1 MKLVNALTAAALS
14 GLVLAAVPA
23 RAQLEMSTIR
33 GLVKDTDGQPVP
45 EVQISME
52 FNGESRAKIVKTATT
67 DKKGA
72 YIKAGLRNG
81 DWSIAFT
88 KAGYRTHTIKTYI
101 SGGLVTEIP
110 PVTIAK
116 SDNPAPAA
124 PAGQAAP
131 SAPAAGAPAAPPVIG
146 GEHAKQVSQT
156 YNKAVEALQAGK
168 ADEAEALFKS
178 ALVDMPEL
186 AEAHTNLGYI
196 YIQKKDN
203 AAAEAEFRKVVELRP
218 AASAGYVSLATL
230 LGTNKRE
237 QEALALLTEA
247 APRFEQDARFQFALG
262 ATAFN
267 QNQIEAAEAA
277 FQKVTQLD
285 PANAEPYF
293 FLGSLALNRGDLPAA
308 VERLEKYLAV
318 APPDGANVA
327 PAKALLTTLKKK

>member
-1 MKLVNALTAAALS
+1 MKLMNAFTAAAALS

-116 SDNPAPAA
+116 GETPAA
-124 PAGQAAP
+124 PAGQAAAP
-131 SAPAAGAPAAPPVIG
+131 APGAAPAPAAG

-168 ADEAEALFKS
+168 ADEAEALFKA
-178 ALVDMPEL
+178 ALADMPEL

-237 QEALALLTEA
+237 QEAMALLTEA

-277 FQKVTQLD
+277 FQKVTQVD
-285 PANAEPYF
+285 PANAEAYF
-293 FLGSLALNRGDLPAA
+293 FLGSLALNRGDTPAA

>member
-1 MKLVNALTAAALS
+1 MKLMNAFTAAALS

-33 GLVKDTDGQPVP
+33 GLVKDTEGQPVP
-45 EVQISME
+45 DVQISME

-116 SDNPAPAA
+116 GEAPAA
-124 PAGQAAP
+124 PAGQAGAP
-131 SAPAAGAPAAPPVIG
+131 APGTAAPAPAAG

-168 ADEAEALFKS
+168 ADEAEALFKA
-178 ALVDMPEL
+178 ALADMPEL

-196 YIQKKDN
+196 YIQRKDN

-230 LGTNKRE
+230 LGTNKRD

>member
-1 MKLVNALTAAALS
+1 MKLANAFTAAALCA
-14 GLVLAAVPA
+14 LTLAAAPA

-33 GLVKDTDGQPVP
+33 GLVKDVDGQPVP
-45 EVQISME
+45 DVQVTME
-52 FNGESRAKIVKTATT
+52 FGGESRTKVVKTATT

-81 DWSIAFT
+81 DWTLSFARPGF
-88 KAGYRTHTIKTYI
+88 RTHTIKTYI

-116 SDNPAPAA
+116 GENAAAAPPAA
-124 PAGQAAP
+124 QA
-131 SAPAAGAPAAPPVIG
+131 AAGAATPAPPPAGG

-156 YNKAVEALQAGK
+156 YNKAIEAQKAGRN
-168 ADEAEALFKS
+168 DEAEALFKS
-178 ALVDMPEL
+178 ALAEMPEL

-218 AASAGYVSLATL
+218 AASAGFVSLATL
-230 LGTNKRE
+230 LGTTRRE
-237 QEALALLTEA
+237 QEALTLLTEA

-267 QNQIEAAEAA
+267 LSQLEVAEPA
-277 FQKVTQLD
+277 FLKVTQLD
-285 PANAEPYF
+285 PANAEAWF
-293 FLGSLALNRGDLPAA
+293 FLGSLALNKGDAPTAI
-308 VERLEKYLAV
+308 ERLEKYLAV
-318 APPDGANVA
+318 APPDGPNVPA
-327 PAKALLTTLKKK
+327 AKALLTTLKKK

>member
-1 MKLVNALTAAALS
+1 MKLANAFTAAALS

-33 GLVKDTDGQPVP
+33 GLVKDTEGQPVP
-45 EVQISME
+45 DVQISME
-52 FNGESRAKIVKTATT
+52 FNGESRSKIVKTAST

-81 DWSIAFT
+81 DWSIAFA

-116 SDNPAPAA
+116 GESPAA
-124 PAGQAAP
+124 PAGQAAAP
-131 SAPAAGAPAAPPVIG
+131 APGTPAPAAG

-196 YIQKKDN
+196 YIQRKDN

-237 QEALALLTEA
+237 QEAMALLTEA

-327 PAKALLTTLKKK
+327 AAKALLATLKKK

>member
-1 MKLVNALTAAALS
+1 MKLMNAFTAAALA
-14 GLVLAAVPA
+14 GLVLAAAPA

-45 EVQISME
+45 DVQISME

-116 SDNPAPAA
+116 GAAPAAAAGQPAAPAPGTAAPAPAA
-124 PAGQAAP
+124 
-131 SAPAAGAPAAPPVIG
+131 G

-168 ADEAEALFKS
+168 ADEAEALFKA

-196 YIQKKDN
+196 YIQRKDN

-218 AASAGYVSLATL
+218 ASSAGYVSLATL
-230 LGTNKRE
+230 LGLNKRE
-237 QEALALLTEA
+237 KEALALLTEA
-247 APRFEQDARFQFALG
+247 APRFEQDGRFQFALG

-267 QNQIEAAEAA
+267 QNQIEVAEAA
-277 FQKVTQLD
+277 FQKVTQVD
-285 PANAEPYF
+285 PANAEAYF
-293 FLGSLALNRGDLPAA
+293 FLGSLALNRGDTPAA